1 MALIDDQVNSW
12 LKEKFL
18 ESSYYYPAT
27 MGDHD
32 DIEIISADGSW
43 ECGCYSEYTRDD
55 SFVLTATISTNGGN
69 KTTTWDYGYWSSL
82 PDFITEL
89 DEYIDGNDCRYAED
103 DEYYY

>member
-1 MALIDDQVNSW
+1 MALIDDQVNGW

-18 ESSYYYPAT
+18 QSSDYYPAT
-27 MGDHD
+27 QGDSD
-32 DIEIISADGSW
+32 QIEVVRAEGSW

-55 SFVLTATISTNGGN
+55 SFILTATLKGSNGREF
-69 KTTTWDYGYWSSL
+69 TWNYGYWSSL

-103 DEYYY
+103 DY